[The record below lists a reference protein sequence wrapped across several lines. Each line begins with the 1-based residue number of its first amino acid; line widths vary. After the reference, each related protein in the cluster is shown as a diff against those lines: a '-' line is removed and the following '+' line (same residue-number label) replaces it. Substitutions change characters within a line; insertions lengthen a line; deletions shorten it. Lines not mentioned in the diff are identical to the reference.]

1 MTYSKTYDIQKNNQ
15 SIINLPDSFKRER
28 KVKVTIEDFD
38 DEKDV
43 KIKLLKKA
51 SKDPLFLADVAETNA
66 DFESIDRETL

>member
-15 SIINLPDSFKRER
+15 LIINLPDSFKRKR

-38 DEKDV
+38 DEKDI

>member
-15 SIINLPDSFKRER
+15 LIINLPDGFKRKR

-38 DEKDV
+38 DDSDIKF
-43 KIKLLKKA
+43 KLLKKA

-66 DFESIDRETL
+66 DFKSIDRETL